1 MIEVSLSLLS
11 LLYVTQQGSLP
22 TAEWRAK
29 HMKNWLHEETNKTKS
44 RGAPSLPC
52 IVPTTCSMMMQIV
65 QEKDGGVIIVWG
77 EAVENCTYECTSF
90 MLENNYDDS

>member
-29 HMKNWLHEETNKTKS
+29 HMKSWLHEGMNETKS
-44 RGAPSLPC
+44 RGASSLPC
-52 IVPTTCSMMMQIV
+52 ILPTTCSMMMQIV

-77 EAVENCTYECTSF
+77 GTVENCTYKRTTF
-90 MLENNYDDS
+90 TLENNYYDS